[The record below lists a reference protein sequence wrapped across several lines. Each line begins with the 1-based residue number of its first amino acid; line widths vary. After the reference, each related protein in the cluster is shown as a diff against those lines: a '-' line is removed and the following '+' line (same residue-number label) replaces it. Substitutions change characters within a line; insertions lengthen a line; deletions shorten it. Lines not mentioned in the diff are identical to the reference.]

1 MIANL
6 LQDSSTTIT
15 PQSLAGF
22 RQWPRQAKEAEGYIL
37 YNAKSKTLDFFQHP
51 IEHLDSVPRVD
62 QFPGPQKIVGSFH
75 SHPSGCSA
83 HQCYYQPPSITDL
96 QSVNKMCKNMG
107 LCEHVIVTEGRL
119 LAFKF
124 ERNCSVDRFTQ
135 MMERLA
141 ELKRLNEDP
150 ERHDAKWFSIVK
162 DYPDVFTIKKIIVNK

>member
-6 LQDSSTTIT
+6 LQDSITTIT

-22 RQWPRQAKEAEGYIL
+22 RQWPRQAVEAEGYIL
-37 YNAKSKTLDFFQHP
+37 YNAKTKSLDFFQHP
-51 IEHLDSVPRVD
+51 IEHLDSVPQVA
-62 QFPGPQKIVGSFH
+62 PGNSIVGSFH
-75 SHPSGCSA
+75 SHPRGCGPN
-83 HQCYYQPPSITDL
+83 QCYYQPPSITDL

-124 ERNCSVDRFTQ
+124 ERNCSINRFTE
-135 MMERLA
+135 MMEKLA

-150 ERHDAKWFSIVK
+150 EHHDAKWFSIVK
-162 DYPDVFTIKKIIVNK
+162 NYTDVFTIKKIIVNK

>member
-6 LQDSSTTIT
+6 LQDSRTAIT

-22 RQWPRQAKEAEGYIL
+22 RQWPRQEVEAEGYIL
-37 YNAKSKTLDFFQHP
+37 YCAKTRSLDFFQHP
-51 IEHLDSVPRVD
+51 IEHLDSVPRVS
-62 QFPGPQKIVGSFH
+62 PGKSIVGSFH
-75 SHPSGCSA
+75 SHPRGCGA
-83 HQCYYQPPSITDL
+83 NQCYYQPPSITDL

-135 MMERLA
+135 MMEKLA

-162 DYPDVFTIKKIIVNK
+162 DYTDVFTIKKIIVNK